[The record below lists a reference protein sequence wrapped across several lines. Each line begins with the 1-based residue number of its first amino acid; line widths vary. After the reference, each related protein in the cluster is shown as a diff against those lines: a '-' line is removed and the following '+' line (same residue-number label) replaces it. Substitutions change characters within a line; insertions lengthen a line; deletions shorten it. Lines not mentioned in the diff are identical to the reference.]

1 MLRQNKRQSCS
12 EDGACQ
18 RSNAPL
24 CMHGW
29 LCEYCVCVCV
39 CAEWDTVNGSYA
51 GEEDDLG
58 NLSCFSSQV
67 CRRSS
72 LSQTER
78 EVEIRQRTVNRY
90 PKMDLLR
97 K

>member
-1 MLRQNKRQSCS
+1 MRTERASVPMRLY
-12 EDGACQ
+12 ACMVGCA
-18 RSNAPL
+18 ST
-24 CMHGW
+24 
-29 LCEYCVCVCV
+29 VSVCV